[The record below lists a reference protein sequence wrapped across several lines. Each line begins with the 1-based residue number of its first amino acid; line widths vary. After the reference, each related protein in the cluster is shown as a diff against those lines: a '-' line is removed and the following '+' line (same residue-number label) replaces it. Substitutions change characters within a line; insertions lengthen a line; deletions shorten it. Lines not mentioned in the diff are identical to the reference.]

1 MITCS
6 FEDGGEAKLRHVVSD
21 NIVLNEK
28 NQILLVKRSLHVLEG
43 GKYALVG
50 GYVDRN
56 ETIRHTVER
65 EILEETGY
73 QSKID
78 YLLRIKDN
86 PDRPNDNERQNISF
100 VFVAH
105 ALAKVGQPD
114 NESTEQTWFDLDK
127 LPPKEDFAFDHFSD
141 IELYLK
147 TKDNPS
153 ACNHLV
159 SIQ

>member
-1 MITCS
+1 MITCM
-6 FEDGGEAKLRHVVSD
+6 FEDNGEAKLRHVVVD
-21 NIVLNEK
+21 TIVLNED
-28 NQILLVKRSLHVLEG
+28 NQILLVKRALHTLEG

-56 ETIRHTVER
+56 ESIRHTVER

-73 QSKID
+73 TSKID

-86 PDRPNDNERQNISF
+86 PDRPNDNERQNIAF

-105 ALAKVGQPD
+105 AIEKVGKPD
-114 NESTEQTWFDLDK
+114 NESTEQTWFNLDN
-127 LPPKEDFAFDHFSD
+127 LPPKDQIAFDHYND
-141 IELYLK
+141 IEVFLK
-147 TKDNPS
+147 SRDNPS

-159 SIQ
+159 SIT